1 LRSAFLLALALGAA
15 PLVASSQ
22 EQPAAAAPA
31 QQPPSTAGAPTGT
44 TPPGEPPNLEPP
56 PPKTPPL
63 DFDLLGGG
71 GARPAD
77 AALEREVARR
87 RTFLQVHQ
95 ALGLATLAATAA
107 TLVVGQ
113 LDFDDRFRG
122 GGATGQYHPWHTGL
136 AYTSAALF
144 AAAGAAA
151 ILAPVPYPKKLQ
163 LDTATL
169 HKTSMAIA
177 TAGMI
182 AEIALGIASRKS
194 AGTLRE
200 RDLAAAHQ
208 VVGYVTFG
216 ALGAGAGVLL
226 LP

>member
-1 LRSAFLLALALGAA
+1 MRPALLLALALGAA
-15 PLVASSQ
+15 PSVARTQ

-31 QQPPSTAGAPTGT
+31 QQPPSTSEAPSGE
-44 TPPGEPPNLEPP
+44 TPPGEHPNLEPP
-56 PPKTPPL
+56 PPKAPAL
-63 DFDLLGGG
+63 DFDLLGDG

-77 AALEREVARR
+77 ARLEREVARR
-87 RTFLQVHQ
+87 RTSLQVHQ

-107 TLVVGQ
+107 TVVVGQ

-151 ILAPVPYPKKLQ
+151 IFAPVPYPKKLQ

-177 TAGMI
+177 TAGMV
-182 AEIALGIASRKS
+182 AEIALGIAARRS
-194 AGTLRE
+194 AGSLRE

-216 ALGAGAGVLL
+216 ALGVGAGVLL